1 MCNDLSRI
9 SKTINDCFL
18 MIELLLLYIE
28 RIVLMRL
35 AQEDQLILILYD
47 LDSFKENRIHHLSQ
61 ISRFITDIDPE
72 K

>member
-1 MCNDLSRI
+1 
-9 SKTINDCFL
+9 